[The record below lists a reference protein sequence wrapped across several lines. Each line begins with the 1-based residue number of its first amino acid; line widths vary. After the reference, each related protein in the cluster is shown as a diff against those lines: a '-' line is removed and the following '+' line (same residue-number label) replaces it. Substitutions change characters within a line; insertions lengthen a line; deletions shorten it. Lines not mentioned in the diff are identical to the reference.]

1 MRYVIGCGRMAAVGI
16 MILVILV
23 VLFVLF
29 PFLDRK
35 GRGRLI
41 RRICIVLMRVLGVR
55 MSIKGRVPLP
65 ASADCGVNENGAG
78 YMVCANHVSFIDIF
92 ILDAVLPCRFVAKK
106 EIASWPVFGFIA
118 KGTGTLFIDRTRKRA
133 VLEIADAMRGAISEG
148 TNVLFFP
155 EGTTGNGLELL
166 PFHPNLFEAA
176 VRSGAEILPVTL
188 RYTLDG
194 KPSGLVS
201 YAGNVAL
208 FTVLKRILFTPG
220 LGVEVTVLYPIAAAG
235 KTRQALCLETSA
247 LMSASLGVADATAQR
262 EAMRLRRLQAM
273 SERQDADQAI

>member
-16 MILVILV
+16 MILVILFI
-23 VLFVLF
+23 LLVLF
-29 PFLDRK
+29 PLVGRK
-35 GRGRLI
+35 GRGRCV
-41 RRICIVLMRVLGVR
+41 RRVCRVLMRVLGVR
-55 MSIKGRVPLP
+55 MTVRGAVPV
-65 ASADCGVNENGAG
+65 AQRAECGVNGEGPG

-118 KGTGTLFIDRTRKRA
+118 RGTGTLFIDRSRKRA
-133 VLEIADAMRGAISEG
+133 VLEIADAMAGAINEG

-176 VRSGAEILPVTL
+176 VRSGAQILPVTL

-201 YAGNVAL
+201 YADVAL

-220 LGVEVTVLYPIAAAG
+220 LGVEVTVLDPVSVDG
-235 KTRQALCLETSA
+235 KTRQALCLEASA
-247 LMSASLGVADATAQR
+247 LMSGALGVSDVTAER
-262 EAMRLRRLQAM
+262 EEARRRRLQAM
-273 SERQDADQAI
+273 SETKAEAEKTV